1 MTINA
6 LTSVSRNWHLK
17 KTAYLSKQCHIIS
30 DISVNNLISQL
41 NNEYNINALKRVRFV
56 HFFPISTRITN
67 QFLWHWTCG
76 CGCACVC
83 DCVFFCCCCL
93 FIIIIYKKFYHVP
106 APLLNDRQK
115 SELMFCLFFLYKPD
129 IIYHNWNKV
138 KMATVM
144 KYSFIEKGDLL
155 KS

>member
-6 LTSVSRNWHLK
+6 LTSVSRSWHLK

-56 HFFPISTRITN
+56 HFFPSLPELQTKFCDTEPVAVGV
-67 QFLWHWTCG
+67 HV
-76 CGCACVC
+76 CVI
-83 DCVFFCCCCL
+83 VFYFFFVCL
-93 FIIIIYKKFYHVP
+93 LIIIIYKKFYHVP

>member
-6 LTSVSRNWHLK
+6 LTSVSRSWHLK

-56 HFFPISTRITN
+56 HFFPF
-67 QFLWHWTCG
+67 FLWHWTCG
-76 CGCACVC
+76 CGCACVWLC
-83 DCVFFCCCCL
+83 LIFFFCL
-93 FIIIIYKKFYHVP
+93 LIIIIYKKFYHVP